1 MLNNYEKI
9 SVRYNSYKDEI
20 EFQKD
25 NNPRVLPKESQFSR
39 IVISSPKQTL
49 VLLDTGD
56 DLSGYFY
63 ELVNG
68 RVALYKK

>member
-39 IVISSPKQTL
+39 IEISSPKQTL
-49 VLLDTGD
+49 VLL
-56 DLSGYFY
+56 
-63 ELVNG
+63 EMI
-68 RVALYKK
+68 